1 MSPVESTFG
10 EKRAEPSGEWTPLCH
25 YEDLASNAG
34 VTVYHGQTQ
43 IALFLLKNR
52 ADTTE
57 RIYAVSNKDPF
68 SGANV
73 IGRGIV
79 GDVDGIPAVASPLYK
94 QHFNLSTGEC
104 LESPEVTLTT
114 WPVRVSEGII
124 EIGG

>member
-1 MSPVESTFG
+1 MNPVELTDTERMSEHT
-10 EKRAEPSGEWTPLCH
+10 GEWVILCR

-34 VTVYHGQTQ
+34 VTVYYGQTQ

-52 ADTTE
+52 ADTAE

-79 GDVDGIPAVASPLYK
+79 GDVDGIAAVASPLYK

-104 LESPEVTLTT
+104 IESPDVRLTT
-114 WPVRVSEGII
+114 WPVRANKGMI
-124 EIGG
+124 EIGV